1 MAGTEERAGHLSV
14 KPPTLIDARLI
25 DALSEQ
31 AAANPRLRKNL
42 NFHPNESAPAN
53 RLLNAIEPD
62 SYVQPHRHLDPAK
75 DETLVVLR
83 GAVGLVVFDDGGG
96 IRQHAVLRAG
106 SSAIG
111 VDIPH
116 ATWHTFVALEPGS
129 VIFEAKAGPY
139 IALSAAEKASW
150 APAEGDQSASH
161 YLEKLNRLFPSE
173 LAD

>member
-1 MAGTEERAGHLSV
+1 M
-14 KPPTLIDARLI
+14 KPPTLIDAHLI
-25 DALSEQ
+25 DSLSAQ
-31 AAANPRLRKNL
+31 AAANTRRRKNF
-42 NFHPNESAPAN
+42 NFHQHESAPAN

-83 GAVGLVVFDDGGG
+83 GAVGLVVFDEKGG
-96 IRQHAVLRAG
+96 ILQRAVLRAG
-106 SSAIG
+106 SGAIG
-111 VDIPH
+111 VDIPS

-139 IALSAAEKASW
+139 LPLVREEKASW
-150 APAEGDQSASH
+150 APVEGDPEALF
-161 YLEKLNRLFPSE
+161 YLERLISSFNME

>member
-1 MAGTEERAGHLSV
+1 V
-14 KPPTLIDARLI
+14 KPLTLIDTHLF
-25 DALSEQ
+25 DSLSAQ
-31 AAANPRLRKNL
+31 AAASLRRRKNL
-42 NFHPNESAPAN
+42 NFHPHESAPAN

-83 GAVGLVVFDDGGG
+83 GAVGLVVFEEGGR
-96 IRQHAVLRAG
+96 IFQHAALRAG

-116 ATWHTFVALEPGS
+116 GTWHTFVALDPGS

-139 IALSAAEKASW
+139 MPLAHEEKAPW
-150 APAEGDQSASH
+150 APAEGDSAAVV
-161 YLEKLNRLFPSE
+161 YLDKLMNLFRME

>member
-1 MAGTEERAGHLSV
+1 V
-14 KPPTLIDARLI
+14 KSPTLIDARLL
-25 DALSEQ
+25 DSLSTQ
-31 AAANPRLRKNL
+31 AAASVRLRKNF
-42 NFHPNESAPAN
+42 NFHPEESAPAN

-96 IRQHAVLRAG
+96 ILQHTALRAG

-111 VDIPH
+111 VDIKH

-129 VIFEAKAGPY
+129 VIFEVKAGPY
-139 IALSAAEKASW
+139 VPLERKERAPW
-150 APAEGDQSASH
+150 APAEDDAAAPAYLDRLAS
-161 YLEKLNRLFPSE
+161 LFRME

>member
-1 MAGTEERAGHLSV
+1 M
-14 KPPTLIDARLI
+14 KPPTIIDTRLI
-25 DALSEQ
+25 DSLSAQ
-31 AAANPRLRKNL
+31 AAANPRRRKNF
-42 NFHPNESAPAN
+42 NFHPHESAPAN

-83 GAVGLVVFDDGGG
+83 GAVGLVVFDEAGG
-96 IRQHAVLRAG
+96 IFQHTVLRAG
-106 SSAIG
+106 SGAIG

-139 IALSAAEKASW
+139 IPLGREEKASW
-150 APAEGDQSASH
+150 APAEDDPAAVV
-161 YLEKLNRLFPSE
+161 YLERLISLFHME

>member
-1 MAGTEERAGHLSV
+1 VNPA
-14 KPPTLIDARLI
+14 KIIDTRLL
-25 DALSEQ
+25 DALSAQ
-31 AAANPRLRKNL
+31 ADANPRRRKNL
-42 NFHPNESAPAN
+42 NFHPHESAPAN

-83 GAVGLVVFDDGGG
+83 GAVGLVVFDEDGR
-96 IRQHAVLRAG
+96 IFQHAVLRAG
-106 SSAIG
+106 GGAIG

-116 ATWHTFVALEPGS
+116 ATWHTFVAIEPGS

-139 IALSAAEKASW
+139 LPLARDEKASW
-150 APAEGDQSASH
+150 APAEGDPAAMA
-161 YLEKLNRLFPSE
+161 YLEKLNSLFPMG

>member
-1 MAGTEERAGHLSV
+1 MNAT
-14 KPPTLIDARLI
+14 KIIDTQLLEAI
-25 DALSEQ
+25 WAQ
-31 AAANPRLRKNL
+31 AAASPRRRKNF
-42 NFHPNESAPAN
+42 NFHAHESAPAN

-75 DETLVVLR
+75 DESLIVLR
-83 GAVGLVVFDDGGG
+83 GVVGMVVFDDKGG
-96 IRQHAVLRAG
+96 IVQQAVLRAG
-106 SSAIG
+106 SGAKG

-139 IALSAAEKASW
+139 MPLGRGEKASW
-150 APAEGDQSASH
+150 APPEGDAGAAV
-161 YLEKLNRLFPSE
+161 YLERLISSFHME

>member
-1 MAGTEERAGHLSV
+1 MKS
-14 KPPTLIDARLI
+14 PTLIDARLI
-25 DALSEQ
+25 DSLSAQ
-31 AAANPRLRKNL
+31 AAASPRRRKNL
-42 NFHPNESAPAN
+42 NFHPHESAPAN

-83 GAVGLVVFDDGGG
+83 GAVGLVVFDEDGG
-96 IRQHAVLRAG
+96 ILQHAVLRAG

-129 VIFEAKAGPY
+129 VIFEAKAGPTCR
-139 IALSAAEKASW
+139 LPW
-150 APAEGDQSASH
+150 REGVVGAGGRRSGG
-161 YLEKLNRLFPSE
+161 YRLPGKLIGLFRLE

>member
-1 MAGTEERAGHLSV
+1 MNPARI
-14 KPPTLIDARLI
+14 IDTRLL

-31 AAANPRLRKNL
+31 AAAASRLRKNF
-42 NFHPNESAPAN
+42 NFHLHDSAPAN

-83 GAVGLVVFDDGGG
+83 GAVGMVLFDDGGA
-96 IRQHAVLRAG
+96 ILQHAVLRAG
-106 SSAIG
+106 SGAIG
-111 VDIPH
+111 VDIPS

-139 IALSAAEKASW
+139 APLGRGEKASW
-150 APAEGDQSASH
+150 APGEGDPTAMA
-161 YLEKLNRLFPSE
+161 YLGRLSSLFRVE

>member
-1 MAGTEERAGHLSV
+1 M
-14 KPPTLIDARLI
+14 KPTKIIDTRLL
-25 DALSEQ
+25 DAVSAQ
-31 AAANPRLRKNL
+31 AAASPRRRKNF
-42 NFHPNESAPAN
+42 NFHAQESAPAN
-53 RLLNAIEPD
+53 RLLNAIEPE

-83 GAVGLVVFDDGGG
+83 GAVGMVVFDDNGG
-96 IRQHAVLRAG
+96 ILQQAVLRAG
-106 SSAIG
+106 SGAIG

-139 IALSAAEKASW
+139 LPLGHGEKAYW
-150 APAEGDQSASH
+150 APAENDPAAAV
-161 YLEKLNRLFPSE
+161 YLERLISSFHLE

>member
-1 MAGTEERAGHLSV
+1 MAGTKECPGRVSV
-14 KPPTLIDARLI
+14 KSPTLIDARLL
-25 DALSEQ
+25 DSLSAQ
-31 AAANPRLRKNL
+31 ATASPRLRKNF
-42 NFHPNESAPAN
+42 NFHPHEAAPAN

-83 GAVGLVVFDDGGG
+83 GAVGLVVFDDVGG
-96 IRQHAVLRAG
+96 ILQHAALRAG

-111 VDIPH
+111 VNIPY

-139 IALSAAEKASW
+139 MLLDRKEKASW
-150 APAEGDQSASH
+150 APAEGDPAAMI
-161 YLEKLNRLFPSE
+161 YLERLIGLFRME